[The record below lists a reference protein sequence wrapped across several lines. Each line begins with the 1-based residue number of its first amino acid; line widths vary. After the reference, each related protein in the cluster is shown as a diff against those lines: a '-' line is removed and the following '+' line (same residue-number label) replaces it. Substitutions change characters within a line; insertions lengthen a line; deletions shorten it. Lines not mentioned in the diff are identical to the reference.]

1 MKAVLQRVSSASVRI
16 GDEVVGKI
24 GQGLAVLLGVVD
36 GDGVEEMVTIGPFH
50 GDTLQIYKRDGGM
63 YHKIYTYPKPL
74 PFAHAIWGGLLCG
87 RPAAVIGCRGG
98 ARELCCFTGSESD
111 GFHCQV
117 IDSGA
122 GAANVLH
129 DTVDGREVLLA
140 ANREIGEVALYTAAG

>member
-1 MKAVLQRVSSASVRI
+1 MDICARERPGVCT
-16 GDEVVGKI
+16 VGPEHTVCCW
-24 GQGLAVLLGVVD
+24 LA
-36 GDGVEEMVTIGPFH
+36 
-50 GDTLQIYKRDGGM
+50 QKN
-63 YHKIYTYPKPL
+63 
-74 PFAHAIWGGLLCG
+74 
-87 RPAAVIGCRGG
+87 AAGG